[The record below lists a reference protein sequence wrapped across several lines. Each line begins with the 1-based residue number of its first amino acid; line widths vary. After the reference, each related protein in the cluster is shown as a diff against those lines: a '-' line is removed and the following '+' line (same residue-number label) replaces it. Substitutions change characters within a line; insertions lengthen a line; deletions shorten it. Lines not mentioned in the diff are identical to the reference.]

1 MSGAAARPT
10 HAEVGYESQDG
21 PRALLEWPALRL
33 TGRSWGGR
41 QGWALVIW
49 SDDLRYAERVRA
61 DRELRRFLRDRL
73 DCTIRRALGQDGPH
87 AQPEQ
92 QQAQRAET
100 GYPELGYQT
109 LAEGLR
115 RLAAGRKAPP
125 APLTYEQSQTRWREH
140 MAEATRL
147 QESLRTAPLEQVE
160 GIRQRVHA
168 ELRECQRLTD
178 LEQALLGEV
187 RW

>member
-1 MSGAAARPT
+1 MSGEAARPT
-10 HAEVGYESQDG
+10 RTELDALAKTLDTAHSVYLTARAQADACFASWEQEGWE
-21 PRALLEWPALRL
+21 ALLAARKVAFGAWMDA
-33 TGRSWGGR
+33 
-41 QGWALVIW
+41 Q
-49 SDDLRYAERVRA
+49 RVWLDACRA
-61 DRELRRFLRDRL
+61 YHGLP
-73 DCTIRRALGQDGPH
+73 DGPH

-100 GYPELGYQT
+100 GYPEAGYQT

-115 RLAAGRKAPP
+115 RLAAGRKALP
-125 APLTYEQSQTRWREH
+125 APLTYEQSQARWRAH

-147 QESLRTAPLEQVE
+147 QESLLAAPLEQVE
-160 GIRQRVHA
+160 GIRQQVHA